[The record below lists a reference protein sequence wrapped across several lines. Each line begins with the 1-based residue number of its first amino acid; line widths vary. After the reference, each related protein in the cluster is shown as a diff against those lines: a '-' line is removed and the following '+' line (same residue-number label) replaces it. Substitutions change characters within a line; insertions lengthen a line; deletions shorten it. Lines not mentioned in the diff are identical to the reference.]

1 MERTAI
7 IRETDNNQFFID
19 CSFNGYKF
27 VLPIKALVTGDEM
40 VIGTSQQ
47 PWGSQL
53 QLGPYDDAILIQDGE
68 DVTKVIFGFGYAQRP

>member
-27 VLPIKALVTGDEM
+27 VLPVKSLETGGDM

-47 PWGSQL
+47 PWGTQL

-68 DVTKVIFGFGYAQRP
+68 DVTEIVFGFGYCYLP

>member
-19 CSFNGYKF
+19 CSFNGFKF
-27 VLPIKALVTGDEM
+27 VLPVKSLETGEEM
-40 VIGTSQQ
+40 VIGISEQ
-47 PWGSQL
+47 PWGEQL

-68 DVTKVIFGFGYAQRP
+68 DVSNYLFG